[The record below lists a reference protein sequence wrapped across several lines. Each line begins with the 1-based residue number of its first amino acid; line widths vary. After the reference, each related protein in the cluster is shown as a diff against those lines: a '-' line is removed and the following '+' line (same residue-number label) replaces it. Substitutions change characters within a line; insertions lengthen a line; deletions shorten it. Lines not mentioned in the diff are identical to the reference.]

1 MRGRFITFEGGEGV
15 GKSTQIRRLVDRLKV
30 EGVPAVA
37 TREPGGSHRAE
48 ALRSSVLSGS
58 AKAYGPLAEAVMFSA
73 ARLSHLDETIR
84 PALARGD
91 WVLSDRFADSTRAYQ
106 GVLGELEPRLV
117 TALERV
123 VVGDEHPDLTFVLDA
138 PAAVGLRRAASR
150 RRADGEAADRF
161 EAETEPFH
169 ERLRQAF
176 LEIASSEPTRCVVI
190 DADRELDAVEGEIW
204 AVVEARLKGP
214 GVRPTGRPA

>member
-15 GKSTQIRRLVDRLKV
+15 GKSTQIRRLADRLKV
-30 EGVPAVA
+30 KGVSAVS
-37 TREPGGSHRAE
+37 TREPGGSPRAD

-91 WVLSDRFADSTRAYQ
+91 WVLSDRYVDSTRAYQ
-106 GVLGELEPRLV
+106 GALGELEPRLV
-117 TALERV
+117 RALERV
-123 VVGDEHPDLTFVLDA
+123 VVGDEHPDLTFMLDA
-138 PAAVGLRRAASR
+138 PAAVGLGRAALR
-150 RRADGEAADRF
+150 RRTDGEPADRF

-169 ERLRQAF
+169 ERLRQAY
-176 LEIASSEPTRCVVI
+176 LHIASSEPRRCVVI
-190 DADRELDAVEGEIW
+190 DADREPGAVEKEIW
-204 AVVEARLKGP
+204 AVVEARLKGSEVDP
-214 GVRPTGRPA
+214 LVRPA